1 MDCLVTKK
9 DVFYMLVFLSMCGNV
24 FVSTYVTP
32 YLYVVVASFFIFKA
46 VFGKNFLSSE
56 DAVKLYNAKKII
68 LCFIVLFFLQYL
80 TFGWNTF
87 PGLVNHVSKFIVGLG
102 FVLYFGHRFKEV
114 LFKSIYFICLIAL
127 PLWIYQF
134 ITHQGIGGMKW
145 SLGKTIWLYCY
156 RDGGTGADIVRNC
169 GFFWEPG
176 AMGGYLVFLVILFF
190 PNLNILFKTYKK
202 ECIIILLTLLS
213 TQSTGAYISFGVTL
227 FFYLFFSFQSKWKY
241 VFLPIVVVGSFFVYQ
256 NTEFLQEK
264 VELQNSKTSEMK
276 IGDYSASRS
285 GTIIFD
291 LHYIKK
297 HPFIGN
303 GLHERTRFKD
313 HPLIAQQLRSG
324 DLAAAG
330 NGLSDQLAKWGF
342 VYFIVLFG
350 AFLSVNRNLEYKEK
364 ISILFLF
371 VLLLQ
376 GECFL
381 NYPLFQVFPLIH
393 LKNNFD
399 LNFNANRGCL

>member
-1 MDCLVTKK
+1 MDCLVSKK
-9 DVFYMLVFLSMCGNV
+9 DVFYMLILLSMCGNV
-24 FVSTYVTP
+24 FVLTYVTSFM
-32 YLYVVVASFFIFKA
+32 YVIVASFFIFKI
-46 VFGKNFLSSE
+46 VYKKIFFSLE
-56 DAVKLYNAKKII
+56 DALTLYNAKKII
-68 LCFIVLFFLQYL
+68 LCSIFLFCLQYL

-87 PGLVNHVSKFIVGLG
+87 PGLVNHISRIIVGLG
-102 FVLYFGHRFKEV
+102 FVLYFGHRFKIV
-114 LFKSIYFICLIAL
+114 LFQTMYYICLVVL
-127 PLWIYQF
+127 PLWAIQN
-134 ITHQGIGGMKW
+134 ITGRGIGGWTYNM
-145 SLGKTIWLYCY
+145 GKTIFLYSY
-156 RDGGTGADIVRNC
+156 RESDLVRNC

-176 AMGGYLVFLVILFF
+176 AMGGYIVFLVILFF
-190 PNLNILFKTYKK
+190 PDLNVLFKTYKK

-227 FFYLFFSFQSKWKY
+227 IFYLFFSLQSKWKY
-241 VFLPIVVVGSFFVYQ
+241 VFLPIAFVGSFFVYQ

-264 VELQNSKTSEMK
+264 VESQNSKTAEMK
-276 IGDYSASRS
+276 IGDYNASRS
-285 GTIIFD
+285 GSIMFD

-313 HPLIAQQLRSG
+313 HPVVWQQLMSG

-330 NGLSDQLAKWGF
+330 NGFSDQLAKWGV
-342 VYFIVLFG
+342 VYFFVFFG
-350 AFLSVNRNLEYKEK
+350 VFFSINRNLEYKEK

-381 NYPLFQVFPLIH
+381 NYPLFQVFPLIR
-393 LKNNFD
+393 LKNNYS
-399 LNFNANRGCL
+399 LNYNANRGCI